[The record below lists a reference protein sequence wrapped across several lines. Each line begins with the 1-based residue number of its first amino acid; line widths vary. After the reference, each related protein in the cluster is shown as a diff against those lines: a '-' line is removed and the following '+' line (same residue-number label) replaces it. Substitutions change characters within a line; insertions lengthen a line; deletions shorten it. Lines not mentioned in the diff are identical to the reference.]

1 MTWLLTV
8 SYAVII
14 FLNALK
20 VSTIHKQCLLNLTGD
35 HNVNDNEP
43 PTEDIEITVRT
54 EVRHEP
60 DIVTQTYPSHGACS
74 DDGIQASNSGTS
86 TLTPANDSTVQRT
99 TPQYGCG
106 QGVKRMRFTEQ
117 EPTVRPSTSRIRNT
131 DNNGTY

>member
-1 MTWLLTV
+1 M
-8 SYAVII
+8 SYTDII

-20 VSTIHKQCLLNLTGD
+20 VSTSHKQRLLNLTGD
-35 HNVNDNEP
+35 HNVNDNEL

-60 DIVTQTYPSHGACS
+60 DNITQTSPSQGACS
-74 DDGIQASNSGTS
+74 DERIHTANAATS
-86 TLTPANDSTVQRT
+86 TYTDASSSTVLRM

-117 EPTVRPSTSRIRNT
+117 EPTVSPSASRLRTSE
-131 DNNGTY
+131 NNGTY

>member
-1 MTWLLTV
+1 M
-8 SYAVII
+8 SYTDTI

-35 HNVNDNEP
+35 HNVNDNEQ

-54 EVRHEP
+54 DVRHEP
-60 DIVTQTYPSHGACS
+60 DNVTQTSPSQGTCS
-74 DDGIQASNSGTS
+74 DEGIHASNSGTN

-99 TPQYGCG
+99 TPRYGCG

-117 EPTVRPSTSRIRNT
+117 EPAVRPSTSRLRT
-131 DNNGTY
+131 LENNGTY